1 MREDQGGVY
10 GVSFSGSPTRYPT
23 PEYSITSMWGCNP
36 DNTEK
41 LSQTVLDE
49 MSRIRKN
56 GPAMEDLYKVKETFI
71 RERETMI
78 RENSYWLSAL
88 QNLFLNGD
96 RLMTLDEY
104 KAFVNSFTV
113 KDIKKIADK
122 YLDTEHYVK
131 VTLTP
136 AERKE

>member
-23 PEYSITSMWGCNP
+23 PEFSITSMWGCDP
-36 DNTEK
+36 GNTEK

-49 MSRIRKN
+49 MNRIRKE
-56 GPAMEDLYKVKETFI
+56 GPAVEDLNKVKETFM
-71 RERETMI
+71 RERETRI
-78 RENSYWLSAL
+78 KENSFWLSAL

-104 KAFVNSFTV
+104 KEFVNSFTV

-136 AERKE
+136 AEKKE